1 MQATFAAAGAALRSE
16 NTAFVV
22 TVARC
27 LSDHPAISLRCP
39 IELRAKLPVSSIRPP
54 LASIY
59 GVGLS
64 LVEALPCPGSHARD
78 RCVDRSDE

>member
-16 NTAFVV
+16 NTALVV
-22 TVARC
+22 TVACC
-27 LSDHPAISLRCP
+27 LSDYPAISLRCP

-64 LVEALPCPGSHARD
+64 FDRGAALPRQPRP
-78 RCVDRSDE
+78 